1 LNSTGDF
8 HPVHYVKDFSFQ
20 ILDPPMSYNT
30 FGLSVK
36 GLHWLKDADL
46 DVSQQIDSDSIVFLR
61 LRSQHQRWKV
71 TNVTANL
78 ETEQGSK
85 V

>member
-1 LNSTGDF
+1 
-8 HPVHYVKDFSFQ
+8 
-20 ILDPPMSYNT
+20 MSYNT

>member
-1 LNSTGDF
+1 
-8 HPVHYVKDFSFQ
+8 VHYVKDFSFQ
-20 ILDPPMSYNT
+20 ILDQPMSYNP

-36 GLHWLKDADL
+36 GLHWLKDEDL
-46 DVSQQIDSDSIVFLR
+46 GVSQQIDSDSIVFLR